1 MTDTISK
8 AISLSAPVLGEAE
21 WHYVRQ
27 CLESGWIST
36 AGPLVEKF
44 EHQVCMVTGAKYA
57 VACSSGTAAL
67 HICLIIAGVEFGDE
81 VIVPTVTF
89 IAPVNA
95 VKYVGAEPVFMDCD
109 EYFNIDADKTICF
122 IENETYFENG
132 FTYNSRTRRRIR
144 AIVPVHVLGNAVDI
158 ERLLDVCRER
168 NIAVVEDASES
179 LGTFYTCGKLSG
191 RYTGTVGDVGC
202 YSFNANKIVT
212 AGGGGMIVTDN
223 CEYAERAKY
232 LTTQA
237 KDDSHRYIHNEIGY
251 NYRLTNLHAAI
262 GIAQFERLSEYID
275 ARRSNFEFYKNA
287 IVDVPGL
294 LIAEVP
300 PYASNNHWLAALVVN
315 QEQYGSDKNEVMACL
330 AAKGIESRP
339 LWYPNHMQQPY
350 RNSQSYAID
359 KAHTVCQKTVLLPS
373 SADLTT
379 DKIGY
384 IIENFRND

>member
-8 AISLSAPVLGEAE
+8 SISLSTPVLGETE

-36 AGPLVEKF
+36 SGPLVEKF
-44 EHQVCMVTGAKYA
+44 EQQVCMVTGAKYA

-67 HICLIIAGVEFGDE
+67 HISLIIAGVELGDE

-109 EYFNIDADKTICF
+109 EYFNIDADKTISF
-122 IENETYFENG
+122 IENETYFENA
-132 FTYNSRTRRRIR
+132 FTYNYRTRRRIR
-144 AIVPVHVLGNAVDI
+144 AIIPVHVLGNAVDMQ
-158 ERLLDVCRER
+158 RLLDVCRER

-179 LGTFYTCGKLSG
+179 LGTFYTFGKLSG
-191 RYTGTVGDVGC
+191 RYTGTIGDVGC

-212 AGGGGMIVTDN
+212 AGGGGMIVTGIN
-223 CEYAERAKY
+223 EYAERAKY

-237 KDDSHRYIHNEIGY
+237 KDDSVKYIHNEVGY
-251 NYRLTNLHAAI
+251 NYRLTNIHAAI
-262 GIAQFERLSEYID
+262 GVAQLERLSEYIEI
-275 ARRSNFEFYKNA
+275 RRKNFDHYKKK

-294 LIAEVP
+294 QIAEVP
-300 PYASNNHWLAALVVN
+300 FYACNNHWLTALVVN
-315 QEQYGSDKNEVMACL
+315 REQYGHDRDEVIAYL

-339 LWYPNHMQQPY
+339 LWYPDHMQRPY
-350 RNSQSYAID
+350 RNSQTYAIE
-359 KAHTVCQKTVLLPS
+359 KAPDICCKTLLLPS
-373 SADLTT
+373 SAGLDASDL
-379 DKIGY
+379 GY
-384 IIENFRND
+384 MVEVLKQ